1 MRVAAIAAV
10 AMLLGPVQTGQSQGG
25 SSLTNSGLDAPQGL
39 GLRPMGQPQG
49 DSNVAAQQ
57 ERILLLENSVKA
69 LTESLAISNSEAEMF
84 KRQAAELNLKLQA
97 LGTTGL
103 EGDEGKLE
111 QRLLAAVRDL
121 RLAKTTGEEYRTQL
135 IRLSEAVM
143 ALLKT
148 LEGVEPE
155 GRMTVETELR
165 KVGEVLGSPVT
176 ADAAPAVEPTLSD
189 GMVVD
194 VRDDLSLVVA
204 NIGDRHGV
212 KIGMPFQV
220 WRDNQRIGEVQV
232 VDVRER
238 ISGAIIQNLGSNA
251 VKVQA
256 GDRLRVSTRQ

>member
-1 MRVAAIAAV
+1 MRLAATAAGI
-10 AMLLGPVQTGQSQGG
+10 MLLGISGIGFSQGDR
-25 SSLTNSGLDAPQGL
+25 SLTNSGLEAPKGL
-39 GLRPMGQPQG
+39 GLKPLAQPDLDG
-49 DSNVAAQQ
+49 NVAAQQ

-143 ALLKT
+143 ALLRT

-155 GRMTVETELR
+155 GRMAVETELR
-165 KVGEVLGSPVT
+165 KTSELLGEPAT
-176 ADAAPAVEPTLSD
+176 AETAPAIEPTLSD

-220 WRDNQRIGEVQV
+220 WRDNRRIGEVRV

-238 ISGAIIQNLGSNA
+238 ISGAIIQNLGSEA

-256 GDRLRVSTRQ
+256 GDRLRVNTQ